1 MLTLSFNC
9 YILFPGE
16 DGSAFGRQ
24 QLSPDELVTIDGD
37 LVMIKKSIGG
47 GAFGDVFKGRLGKQP
62 CALKVLHSHALR
74 LLNSLEP
81 TIQEEAKKR
90 FVRESMILEKFKHP
104 NVVRHLSTRFDPK
117 SDLPILAMEL
127 MDESLTCFLRSKG
140 KLLSLHTEAS
150 LSLDIASALQF
161 LHSENLIHRDICS
174 DNVLLLHT
182 DGAVIAKVSDFGMS
196 RILDPDCRSLST
208 LGHREAFLPP
218 EARKIDSKDYDCSLD
233 IFSFG
238 VVVVQIVTR
247 VSRIVRVADRDELVK
262 RIEVTHPLHSLIQD
276 CIQYEKENRPN
287 AKHVCCIL
295 VEELKTM
302 L

>member
-1 MLTLSFNC
+1 
-9 YILFPGE
+9 
-16 DGSAFGRQ
+16 
-24 QLSPDELVTIDGD
+24 
-37 LVMIKKSIGG
+37 MIKQSIGA
-47 GAFGDVFKGRLGKQP
+47 GAFGDVYKGRLGKQV
-62 CALKVLHSHALR
+62 CALKLLHSHVPR

-81 TIQEEAKKR
+81 TVQEEALKR
-90 FVRESMILEKFKHP
+90 FVRESKILETFKHR
-104 NVVRHLSTRFDPK
+104 NVVRHLSTRIDPK
-117 SDLPILAMEL
+117 SDLPILVMEL
-127 MDESLTCFLRSKG
+127 MDESLTCFLESKG

-208 LGHREAFLPP
+208 LGHRVAHLPP
-218 EARKIDSKDYDCSLD
+218 EARQIDSKDYDFSLD

-247 VSRIVRVADRDELVK
+247 ASRIVRVADRDDLVK
-262 RIEVTHPLHSLIQD
+262 KIEVTHPLHSLIQD
-276 CIQYEKENRPN
+276 CIQYAKENRPN

-295 VEELKTM
+295 ESKVEKLKTM